1 MDTLHWFQQT
11 KRRVKGNTNTNTNT
25 NTNSNTNTNTN
36 TNIIINRVIITSNWY
51 T

>member
-11 KRRVKGNTNTNTNT
+11 KRRVKGNTNTNTT
-25 NTNSNTNTNTN
+25 IMINTNTN
-36 TNIIINRVIITSNWY
+36 TNITITINRVIITSNWY